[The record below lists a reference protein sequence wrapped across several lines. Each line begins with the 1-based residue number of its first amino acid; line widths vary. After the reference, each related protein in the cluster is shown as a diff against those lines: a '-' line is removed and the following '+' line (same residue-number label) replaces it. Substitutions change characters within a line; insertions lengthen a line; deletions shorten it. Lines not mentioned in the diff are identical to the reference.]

1 MHADIKTVCE
11 PFQQKKMQEKT
22 LEVIYVIA
30 QSQCVQLLIS
40 MTKKRL

>member
-1 MHADIKTVCE
+1 MHADMKTVCE

-30 QSQCVQLLIS
+30 QCVQLLIS
-40 MTKKRL
+40 MTKKLL

>member
-30 QSQCVQLLIS
+30 RCFQSAQLHNLS
-40 MTKKRL
+40 VYSC